1 MYNHVIIFLTV
12 YSNTCITI
20 MTYNVCV
27 LLLVCP
33 HFLKLISHLPT
44 CTCTVYILLAVH
56 FCSENIYICYL
67 NKKVTSVFKVK
78 YLDFWWLNVSK
89 TVDKKKV
96 TKESFSVVPQVKILS
111 FFLYFMC
118 LEMQF
123 MIVLRV
129 L

>member
-1 MYNHVIIFLTV
+1 
-12 YSNTCITI
+12 

-67 NKKVTSVFKVK
+67 NKKKKNTFHLNSASSFILKNVLYKK
-78 YLDFWWLNVSK
+78 NGRIYL
-89 TVDKKKV
+89 
-96 TKESFSVVPQVKILS
+96 
-111 FFLYFMC
+111 
-118 LEMQF
+118 
-123 MIVLRV
+123 
-129 L
+129 